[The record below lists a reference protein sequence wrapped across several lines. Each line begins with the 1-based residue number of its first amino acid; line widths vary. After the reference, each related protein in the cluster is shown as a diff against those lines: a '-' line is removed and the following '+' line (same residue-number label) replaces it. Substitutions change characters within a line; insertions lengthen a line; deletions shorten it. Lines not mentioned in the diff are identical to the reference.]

1 MNPIR
6 KIKENAGYVP
16 IIRTLGCIG
25 DSLSS
30 GEHESLDSE
39 GKKGYHDYY
48 EYSWGQFIARSCG
61 LKAFNFSKGGYQA
74 IDFFRRD
81 EFKDMF
87 DKEKLCQAYI
97 IALGAND
104 LTTLIKKSDAYTEFG
119 NLEEAMKAD
128 FETNNKS
135 FVGAYV
141 NLIKKIKEA
150 QPKARIFVVTFP
162 KKHAEPERA
171 KYNKMHAEF
180 LRKLPDYFE
189 YLYVIDLFKYSV
201 NYDFKKFKK
210 KYYLGGHLSA
220 MGYKYTADLFITYMN
235 YIIERNLDD
244 FRQIGFV
251 LKDGEYNIGEKW

>member
-6 KIKENAGYVP
+6 KIKENPKYVP
-16 IIRTLGCIG
+16 IIRTLGCVG

-30 GEHESLDSE
+30 GEHESLDKD
-39 GKKGYHDYY
+39 GNKGYHDYY

-61 LKAFNFSKGGYQA
+61 LKAFNFSHGGYKA
-74 IDFFRRD
+74 KDFFTLGD
-81 EFKDMF
+81 FDMF
-87 DKEKLCQAYI
+87 KKENLCQAYI

-104 LTTLIKKSDAYTEFG
+104 MSHLCDETDTYSGFG
-119 NLEEAMKAD
+119 NIENAMKD
-128 FETNNKS
+128 SFEENNKT

-141 NLIKKIKEA
+141 NLIKKIREV

-162 KKHAEPERA
+162 KRKASKKRKELNKKHT
-171 KYNKMHAEF
+171 EF
-180 LRKLPDYFE
+180 LRSLPNYFE
-189 YLYVIDLFKYSV
+189 YLYVIDLQKYSV
-201 NYDFKKFKK
+201 NYSSKKFIH

-235 YIIERNLDD
+235 YIIEHNIDD

-251 LKDGEYNIGEKW
+251 LKGGEYNMGCKW